1 MRGMW
6 NRLLCSAQRSPP
18 SRADA
23 RRNAGGMSAQ
33 GVKFDE
39 WQFQG
44 RYRSHAVSVKS
55 KITFDDYG
63 RSMST
68 AYRAEGRGWV
78 PPFALNNEQLQRVLL
93 TRAWRYIHHV
103 VSLPKDVE
111 WQEVARTATEK
122 ALQPHNIKSGSPRIQ
137 KLMFVAHVSAVI
149 RAGGLLQ
156 LWAAIA
162 FRAWRLGM
170 DSVAVGESLGV
181 SPGAV
186 RINLARLRDV
196 ARELGY
202 DTGVPHHT
210 YRSQRHS
217 QLLKKAWKQRKQSAR

>member
-1 MRGMW
+1 MSTRG
-6 NRLLCSAQRSPP
+6 AQ
-18 SRADA
+18 
-23 RRNAGGMSAQ
+23 
-33 GVKFDE
+33 FDD

-44 RYRSHAVSVKS
+44 RYQNHAVSVKS

-162 FRAWRLGM
+162 FRAWRLGQ

-186 RINLARLRDV
+186 RINLFRLRDI
-196 ARELGY
+196 ARSLGY
-202 DTGVPHHT
+202 DTGIPHHS
-210 YRSQRHS
+210 YKSKDHS
-217 QLLKKAWKQRKQSAR
+217 KRLKRAWRRRKARYPN